1 MLVAVGTVPV
11 KGLPLTMGF
20 YEFENGKLVINE
32 LELPLVNGTSA
43 MMAATSAVCN
53 TLGLENPYAILAGD
67 IGIGDGSKLIYRF
80 LGDSF
85 NSPSSSLRT
94 VIAMHYIK
102 PNVLYATK
110 TVKAIKKRMNAI
122 LVADAGS
129 MYVAKAAG
137 IARDFDLFTPD
148 PGEMA
153 FLADPEA
160 IHPAYVRNYIFD
172 SISDVPKLIKQAYEH
187 SNVPR
192 VLLVKGIVDYIVDNG
207 EIVDEV
213 MEPCIPA
220 LEPIGGTGDTLTG
233 IVTALISYG
242 YNVVDA
248 AIQAAKVNRIM
259 GSLSIPNPST
269 KFWELIPNISK
280 ALGMLGIQRG
290 D

>member
-1 MLVAVGTVPV
+1 
-11 KGLPLTMGF
+11 
-20 YEFENGKLVINE
+20 
-32 LELPLVNGTSA
+32 
-43 MMAATSAVCN
+43 
-53 TLGLENPYAILAGD
+53 
-67 IGIGDGSKLIYRF
+67 
-80 LGDSF
+80 
-85 NSPSSSLRT
+85 
-94 VIAMHYIK
+94 MHYIK